1 MSEELPVS
9 ENLATVYNWPDR
21 WWVRAMMVQTIDGAF
36 YGPDGKSRSI
46 SSERD
51 REVLMETRRLADV
64 VLVGAQTIRSERYRP
79 MVAKPE
85 WQQARISAGLLPAPV
100 VAIVSSSL
108 DLPWEEPLFG
118 ESAQTPLVITDGG
131 ASRDAK
137 EVAERVQADGR
148 VEIIELN
155 ALPVGVIDVLRER
168 GFTRIVCEGGPRLLR
183 DLFPYIDEIDLTIA
197 PMLLGRDVG
206 EPDLAEEPNQVNWNL
221 DHVWE
226 HEGFVFSKYLR
237 V

>member
-1 MSEELPVS
+1 
-9 ENLATVYNWPDR
+9 
-21 WWVRAMMVQTIDGAF
+21 MMVQTIDGAF

-51 REVLMETRRLADV
+51 REVLMETRRLAEV

-85 WQQARISAGLLPAPV
+85 WQEARATAKISPAPV

-108 DLPWEEPLFG
+108 DLPWEEPIFG
-118 ESAQTPLVITDGG
+118 ESVHTPLVFTDGR
-131 ASRDAK
+131 ASRSAALSAK
-137 EVAERVQADGR
+137 KVQAEGR
-148 VEIIELN
+148 VEIIQCDT
-155 ALPVGVIDVLRER
+155 LPDGVLDVLRER
-168 GFTRIVCEGGPRLLR
+168 GFHWVVCEGGPRLLR
-183 DLFPYIDEIDLTIA
+183 DLFPVIDEIDLTIA
-197 PMLLGRDVG
+197 PMLLGREVG
-206 EPDLAEEPNQVNWNL
+206 LPDPGEEPNQVNWNL

-237 V
+237 G